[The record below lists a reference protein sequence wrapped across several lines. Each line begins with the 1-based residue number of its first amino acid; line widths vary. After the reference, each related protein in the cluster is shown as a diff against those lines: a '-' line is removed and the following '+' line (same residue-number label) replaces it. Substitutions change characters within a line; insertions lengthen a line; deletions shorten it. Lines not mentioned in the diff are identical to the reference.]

1 MLSSLDALAEKIS
14 PGSGKNSP
22 SQQHPPQIIGVGGVD
37 TIMTVVGTTNNTSN
51 MISAAATTIAS
62 GPASAT
68 IGSSSKTHFSQN
80 IHPYQ
85 KLEHTNNNNNREK

>member
-22 SQQHPPQIIGVGGVD
+22 NQQQSPQNISGGD
-37 TIMTVVGTTNNTSN
+37 IIMTAAGTANTNITSG
-51 MISAAATTIAS
+51 MVSATAIVPSSMVA
-62 GPASAT
+62 AT
-68 IGSSSKTHFSQN
+68 IGSKTHFSQN